1 MLSTFVF
8 AKDLTVDVCHGDNCY
23 TYNISDVKNYTYIH
37 DMTGRKYLRVF
48 RYNRILDIISKNSKI
63 LRYNRILDI
72 FVDGMT
78 VKIGK

>member
-1 MLSTFVF
+1 MKKIIFACLMLSTFIF
-8 AKDLTVDVCHGDNCY
+8 AKDLTVDVCRGDNCY

-37 DMTGRKYLRVF
+37 DMTGRKYLRIF
-48 RYNRILDIISKNSKI
+48 
-63 LRYNRILDI
+63 RYNRILDI

>member
-1 MLSTFVF
+1 MKKIIFACLMLSTFVF
-8 AKDLTVDVCHGDNCY
+8 AKDLTVDVCRGDNCY

-48 RYNRILDIISKNSKI
+48 RYNRILDI
-63 LRYNRILDI
+63 

>member
-1 MLSTFVF
+1 MKKIIFACLILSTFVF
-8 AKDLTVDVCHGDNCY
+8 AKDLTVDVCRGDNCY

-48 RYNRILDIISKNSKI
+48 K
-63 LRYNRILDI
+63 YNRILDI

>member
-1 MLSTFVF
+1 MKKIIFACLMLSAFVF
-8 AKDLTVDVCHGDNCY
+8 AKDLKVDVCRSDNCY

-48 RYNRILDIISKNSKI
+48 RYNRILDI
-63 LRYNRILDI
+63 

>member
-1 MLSTFVF
+1 MKKIIFACLMLSTFIF
-8 AKDLTVDVCHGDNCY
+8 AKDLTVDVCRGDNCY

-48 RYNRILDIISKNSKI
+48 RYNRILDI
-63 LRYNRILDI
+63 

>member
-1 MLSTFVF
+1 MKKIIFACLMLSTFVF
-8 AKDLTVDVCHGDNCY
+8 AKNLTVDVCRGDNCY

-48 RYNRILDIISKNSKI
+48 RYNRILDI
-63 LRYNRILDI
+63 

>member
-1 MLSTFVF
+1 MKKIIFACLMLSAFIF
-8 AKDLTVDVCHGDNCY
+8 AKDLTVDVCRGDNCY

-48 RYNRILDIISKNSKI
+48 RYNRILDI
-63 LRYNRILDI
+63 
-72 FVDGMT
+72 FVDGMS

>member
-1 MLSTFVF
+1 MKKIIFACLILSTFVF
-8 AKDLTVDVCHGDNCY
+8 AKDLTVDVCRGDNCY

-48 RYNRILDIISKNSKI
+48 RYNRILDI
-63 LRYNRILDI
+63 
-72 FVDGMT
+72 FVDGMS

>member
-1 MLSTFVF
+1 MKKIIFACLMLSTFVF
-8 AKDLTVDVCHGDNCY
+8 AKDLTVDVCRDDNCY

-48 RYNRILDIISKNSKI
+48 RYNRILDI
-63 LRYNRILDI
+63 

>member
-1 MLSTFVF
+1 MKKIIFACLILSTFVF
-8 AKDLTVDVCHGDNCY
+8 AKDLTVDVCRGDNCY

-48 RYNRILDIISKNSKI
+48 RYNRILDI
-63 LRYNRILDI
+63 

>member
-1 MLSTFVF
+1 MKKIIFACLMLSTFVF
-8 AKDLTVDVCHGDNCY
+8 AKDLTVDVCRGDNCY

-48 RYNRILDIISKNSKI
+48 RYNRILDI
-63 LRYNRILDI
+63 

-78 VKIGK
+78 VKVGK

>member
-1 MLSTFVF
+1 MKKIIFACLMLSTFVF

-37 DMTGRKYLRVF
+37 DMTGRKYLRIF
-48 RYNRILDIISKNSKI
+48 
-63 LRYNRILDI
+63 RYNRILDI

>member
-8 AKDLTVDVCHGDNCY
+8 AKDLTVDVCRGDNCY

-48 RYNRILDIISKNSKI
+48 RYNRILDI
-63 LRYNRILDI
+63 

>member
-1 MLSTFVF
+1 MKKIIFACLMLSAFVF
-8 AKDLTVDVCHGDNCY
+8 AKDLKVDVCRGDNCY

-48 RYNRILDIISKNSKI
+48 RYNRILDI
-63 LRYNRILDI
+63 
-72 FVDGMT
+72 FVDGMS

>member
-1 MLSTFVF
+1 MKKIIFACLMLSTFVF
-8 AKDLTVDVCHGDNCY
+8 AKDLTVDVCRGDNCY

-48 RYNRILDIISKNSKI
+48 K
-63 LRYNRILDI
+63 YNRILDI

>member
-1 MLSTFVF
+1 MKKIIFACLALSAFVF
-8 AKDLTVDVCHGDNCY
+8 AKDLKVDVCRGDNCY

-48 RYNRILDIISKNSKI
+48 RYNRILDI
-63 LRYNRILDI
+63 
-72 FVDGMT
+72 FVDGMS

>member
-1 MLSTFVF
+1 MKKIIFACLMLSTFVF
-8 AKDLTVDVCHGDNCY
+8 AKDLTVDVCRGDNCY

-48 RYNRILDIISKNSKI
+48 RYNRILDI
-63 LRYNRILDI
+63 
-72 FVDGMT
+72 FVDGMS

>member
-1 MLSTFVF
+1 MKKIIFACLMLSTFVF
-8 AKDLTVDVCHGDNCY
+8 AKDLTVDVCRGNNCY

-48 RYNRILDIISKNSKI
+48 RYNRILDI
-63 LRYNRILDI
+63 

>member
-1 MLSTFVF
+1 MKKIIFTCLMLSTFVF
-8 AKDLTVDVCHGDNCY
+8 AKDLTVDVCRGDNCY

-48 RYNRILDIISKNSKI
+48 RYNRILDI
-63 LRYNRILDI
+63 

>member
-1 MLSTFVF
+1 MLSAFVF
-8 AKDLTVDVCHGDNCY
+8 AKDLKVDVCRGDNCY

-48 RYNRILDIISKNSKI
+48 RYNRILDI
-63 LRYNRILDI
+63 
-72 FVDGMT
+72 FVDGMA

>member
-1 MLSTFVF
+1 MKKIIFACLMLSTFVF
-8 AKDLTVDVCHGDNCY
+8 AKDLTVDVCRGDNCY

-37 DMTGRKYLRVF
+37 DMTGRKYLRIF
-48 RYNRILDIISKNSKI
+48 
-63 LRYNRILDI
+63 RYNRILDI

>member
-1 MLSTFVF
+1 MKKIIFACLMLSTFIF
-8 AKDLTVDVCHGDNCY
+8 AKDLTVDVCRGDNCY

-48 RYNRILDIISKNSKI
+48 RYNRILDI
-63 LRYNRILDI
+63 
-72 FVDGMT
+72 FVDGMS

>member
-1 MLSTFVF
+1 MKKIIFACLMLSTFVF
-8 AKDLTVDVCHGDNCY
+8 AKDLTVDVCRGDNCY

-48 RYNRILDIISKNSKI
+48 RYNRT
-63 LRYNRILDI
+63 LDI

>member
-1 MLSTFVF
+1 MKKIIFACLMLSTFVF
-8 AKDLTVDVCHGDNCY
+8 AKDLTVDVCRGDNCY

-48 RYNRILDIISKNSKI
+48 RYNRILDI
-63 LRYNRILDI
+63 
-72 FVDGMT
+72 FVDGMA

>member
-1 MLSTFVF
+1 MKKIIFACLMLSTFVF
-8 AKDLTVDVCHGDNCY
+8 AKDLKVDVCRGDNCY

-48 RYNRILDIISKNSKI
+48 RYNRILDI
-63 LRYNRILDI
+63 
-72 FVDGMT
+72 FVDGMA

>member
-1 MLSTFVF
+1 MKKIIFACLMISTFIF
-8 AKDLTVDVCHGDNCY
+8 AKDLTVDVCRGDNCY

-48 RYNRILDIISKNSKI
+48 RYNRILDI
-63 LRYNRILDI
+63 